1 LAIERTNLQAIVSL
15 LTDFGLVDPFVAEMK
30 GVILSICPDVK
41 IIDISHL
48 VDKFNIRMGA
58 FLLASATPHFPNGT
72 VHVAVVDPNVGS
84 DRRPIAIETSRSLF
98 VGPDNGLMVPAAAI
112 DGINHVYELTN
123 RLLMRGEISS
133 TFHGRDIFAPVAG
146 HLACGTAPREC
157 GPEISNYVKPQFA
170 QSTIEGTTAVCEVFH
185 VDSFGN
191 VITNLSQKGLSKL
204 NLKLGKK
211 IAISVGG
218 RRIPARFVNTY
229 SDLGRN
235 EVGILIGSHGYLEVA
250 CREKSAAKR
259 IRVRTGNA
267 VHVYGG

>member
-1 LAIERTNLQAIVSL
+1 LQAIVSL

-123 RLLMRGEISS
+123 RSLMRGEISS
-133 TFHGRDIFAPVAG
+133 TFHGRDIFAPVAA

-170 QSTIEGTTAVCEVFH
+170 QSTTKGTTAVCEVFH

-191 VITNLSQKGLSKL
+191 VITNLSQNDLSKL